1 MEISHAK
8 GSYIYDTQ
16 GRAHLDFVAGVS
28 ACSLGHCHP
37 KIVQAIREQTE
48 SYMHVMVYGEYV
60 QQPAVVYAKLL
71 ASLLPDS
78 LETTYLVNS
87 GTEAI
92 EGAMKLARRYT
103 GRSEIIAAHNAY
115 HGNTMGSL
123 SLMDYEERKMPF
135 KPLLPDISFIQFNL
149 EADLM
154 NITTNTAAV
163 FLETI
168 QGGAGFILPQD
179 DYLEQVRK
187 RCDEVGALLILD
199 EIQPGMASG
208 LPVGAFTA
216 SKTLMK
222 SLSENPKLGHITTF
236 GGNPVIAAASLATLK
251 TIPESDL
258 MDQTLAKE
266 ILFRKLLQHKLIKE
280 IRGRGLM
287 LALLMKDEEVANQLP
302 KLRIISSSNGL
313 LLIQRIN
320 LKTMALESNERPGRP
335 IAKFESMLKTDDVYF
350 FDAED
355 FEDIIHHYL
364 NNGKV
369 ALAKKAIKIGLQQH
383 PDSIELKLLSVEVL
397 VFENNLDLA
406 EELLDKLQLLDSNN
420 EEIYIQRA
428 NIYSKKDN
436 HEAAIDL
443 LNEALHLSEN
453 EDFDGAIYYLNDYLD
468 QNPYSE
474 VAWHQL
480 GKQYFEKRLYPEALT
495 AYDFAIISD
504 DTFMGAYFEKGKVL
518 EKLGRYAD
526 AIENYETTIK
536 IEDPTSHAYL
546 RIGKCHEKL
555 ENYDMAK
562 FYYYQTVHEDPLLD
576 KGWLAITNF
585 YFKQKD
591 HEKALLLSDYAY
603 KQAVELGNYE
613 LDTWLRWADSTH
625 WNKNFDS
632 AVQILVQGR
641 QFYPENAT
649 LQYKMAGFQ
658 LLSGDKI
665 NARITLIDALKND
678 IDKLFLFEEEFP
690 QYANIPWTLNIVADI
705 KKASR

>member
-1 MEISHAK
+1 
-8 GSYIYDTQ
+8 
-16 GRAHLDFVAGVS
+16 
-28 ACSLGHCHP
+28 
-37 KIVQAIREQTE
+37 
-48 SYMHVMVYGEYV
+48 
-60 QQPAVVYAKLL
+60 
-71 ASLLPDS
+71 
-78 LETTYLVNS
+78 
-87 GTEAI
+87 
-92 EGAMKLARRYT
+92 
-103 GRSEIIAAHNAY
+103 
-115 HGNTMGSL
+115 
-123 SLMDYEERKMPF
+123 
-135 KPLLPDISFIQFNL
+135 
-149 EADLM
+149 
-154 NITTNTAAV
+154 
-163 FLETI
+163 
-168 QGGAGFILPQD
+168 
-179 DYLEQVRK
+179 
-187 RCDEVGALLILD
+187 
-199 EIQPGMASG
+199 
-208 LPVGAFTA
+208 
-216 SKTLMK
+216 
-222 SLSENPKLGHITTF
+222 
-236 GGNPVIAAASLATLK
+236 
-251 TIPESDL
+251 
-258 MDQTLAKE
+258 
-266 ILFRKLLQHKLIKE
+266 
-280 IRGRGLM
+280 
-287 LALLMKDEEVANQLP
+287 
-302 KLRIISSSNGL
+302 
-313 LLIQRIN
+313 
-320 LKTMALESNERPGRP
+320 MALESNERPGRP

-453 EDFDGAIYYLNDYLD
+453 GFDIHSLLGMEHLFMDDFKLAKENFMKCVAFDQHDYSSLYNVIYCFEFLEDFDGAIYYLNDYLD

-591 HEKALLLSDYAY
+591 HEKALYYVNKALNIDGENPSYWKKCAKINTALKNYDQADYAY

-613 LDTWLRWADSTH
+613 LDTWLKWADATH
-625 WNKNFDS
+625 WNKDFDS

-641 QFYPENAT
+641 QFYPENVS

-658 LLSGDKI
+658 LLAGDKI

-705 KKASR
+705 KKAAR

>member
-1 MEISHAK
+1 
-8 GSYIYDTQ
+8 
-16 GRAHLDFVAGVS
+16 
-28 ACSLGHCHP
+28 
-37 KIVQAIREQTE
+37 
-48 SYMHVMVYGEYV
+48 
-60 QQPAVVYAKLL
+60 
-71 ASLLPDS
+71 
-78 LETTYLVNS
+78 
-87 GTEAI
+87 
-92 EGAMKLARRYT
+92 
-103 GRSEIIAAHNAY
+103 
-115 HGNTMGSL
+115 
-123 SLMDYEERKMPF
+123 
-135 KPLLPDISFIQFNL
+135 
-149 EADLM
+149 
-154 NITTNTAAV
+154 
-163 FLETI
+163 
-168 QGGAGFILPQD
+168 
-179 DYLEQVRK
+179 
-187 RCDEVGALLILD
+187 
-199 EIQPGMASG
+199 
-208 LPVGAFTA
+208 
-216 SKTLMK
+216 
-222 SLSENPKLGHITTF
+222 
-236 GGNPVIAAASLATLK
+236 
-251 TIPESDL
+251 
-258 MDQTLAKE
+258 
-266 ILFRKLLQHKLIKE
+266 
-280 IRGRGLM
+280 
-287 LALLMKDEEVANQLP
+287 
-302 KLRIISSSNGL
+302 
-313 LLIQRIN
+313 
-320 LKTMALESNERPGRP
+320 MALESNERPGRP

-453 EDFDGAIYYLNDYLD
+453 GFDIHSLLGMEHLFMDDFKLAKENFMKCVAFDQHDYSSLYNVIYCFEFLEDFDGAIYYLNDYLD

-591 HEKALLLSDYAY
+591 HEKALYYVNKALNIDGENPSYWKKCAKINTALKNYDQADYAY

-613 LDTWLRWADSTH
+613 LDTWLKWADATH
-625 WNKNFDS
+625 WNKDFDS

-641 QFYPENAT
+641 QFYPENAS

-658 LLSGDKI
+658 LLAGDKI